1 MTDHCTVLEKF
12 TLSEYAKGL
21 VEHPR
26 SRYEEKLGLISFFD
40 PFLLPSMGSTS
51 VAAPVS
57 QPPVEASDIVA
68 YLVLQTSFLTT
79 KQFKTHKSLDAYNQ
93 FINRWVKDVEAW
105 SLAGKIVV
113 TGRVGQ
119 QDYISVV

>member
-1 MTDHCTVLEKF
+1 
-12 TLSEYAKGL
+12 
-21 VEHPR
+21 
-26 SRYEEKLGLISFFD
+26 
-40 PFLLPSMGSTS
+40 MGSAT

-57 QPPVEASDIVA
+57 LPPVEASDIVA

-79 KQFKTHKSLDAYNQ
+79 KQFK
-93 FINRWVKDVEAW
+93 KDVEAW
-105 SLAGKIVV
+105 SLAGKIIV

>member
-1 MTDHCTVLEKF
+1 MAVNTALEKF

-26 SRYEEKLGLISFFD
+26 RRYEEKLGLISFFD
-40 PFLLPSMGSTS
+40 PFLLPSMGSAS

-57 QPPVEASDIVA
+57 LPPVEASDIVA

-79 KQFKTHKSLDAYNQ
+79 KQFK
-93 FINRWVKDVEAW
+93 KDVEAW
-105 SLAGKIVV
+105 SLAGKIIV

>member
-1 MTDHCTVLEKF
+1 MAVNTALEKF
-12 TLSEYAKGL
+12 TLSEYAEGL

-26 SRYEEKLGLISFFD
+26 RRYEEKLGLISFFD

-51 VAAPVS
+51 EAS
-57 QPPVEASDIVA
+57 PVEASDIVA

-79 KQFKTHKSLDAYNQ
+79 KQFKAHKSLDAYNQ
-93 FINRWVKDVEAW
+93 FINGWVKDVEAW